1 MFPILYV
8 PCKRHSDV
16 YVASHIIKKFTLTV
30 AKFCGQIIIFAFQSQ
45 VLSFIMQIMQKNR
58 LKKIY
63 LYSNLT
69 YLVVFR
75 FASAISQLTA
85 SKSAVQL
92 AADVTTSQ
100 WAKHAEHTFGNLAFF
115 ASFSEDFTSIGPFL
129 L

>member
-1 MFPILYV
+1 MTAYCPKFWKILYV
-8 PCKRHSDV
+8 PCKRHGDV

-45 VLSFIMQIMQKNR
+45 VLSFIMEIMQKNR

-75 FASAISQLTA
+75 FASAILQLTA
-85 SKSAVQL
+85 EQSAVQPP
-92 AADVTTSQ
+92 ADVTTAQ
-100 WAKHAEHTFGNLAFF
+100 WAQHDVNTF
-115 ASFSEDFTSIGPFL
+115 
-129 L
+129 